1 MPEIQKFDKIIV
13 ANWKLNG
20 SINFID
26 KYLHDLTLE
35 KMLHKS
41 TCLIFCPP
49 MIYAP
54 YLLSKLDNQY
64 VGGQDCSK
72 FNIGPFTGEISSAM
86 LKDIGCKFCIIGHS
100 ERRHLFNET
109 DDVIC
114 EKANNLIEKKIN
126 PIICVGETLEQKKQ
140 NKTKEVLL
148 YQIKNSLPKGSNKDN
163 TIIAY
168 EPIWAIGTGLSA
180 SLEDI
185 NSIHTFIK
193 EEIGHYQDYKILYGG
208 SVKSNNA
215 STIMNQKNVN
225 GVLVGGASLDPIELK
240 KIMLS

>member
-26 KYLHDLTLE
+26 KYLHDLSLE
-35 KMLHKS
+35 NMQDKS
-41 TCLIFCPP
+41 TCVIFCPP
-49 MIYAP
+49 VIYAP
-54 YLLSKLDNQY
+54 YLLSKLSNQY

-72 FNIGPFTGEISSAM
+72 FNKGSFTGEISSAM
-86 LKDIGCKFCIIGHS
+86 LKDIGCNFCIIGHS
-100 ERRHLFNET
+100 ERRQLFNET
-109 DDVIC
+109 DDIIC
-114 EKANNLIEKKIN
+114 EKANNLIEQKIN

-140 NKTKEVLL
+140 NKTKEVLF
-148 YQIKNSLPKGSNKDN
+148 YQLKNSLPKRSTKDN

-193 EEIGHYQDYKILYGG
+193 EEISNNQNYKILYGG

-215 STIMNQKNVN
+215 SAIMNQENVD
-225 GVLVGGASLDPIELK
+225 GVLVGGGSLEPSELK